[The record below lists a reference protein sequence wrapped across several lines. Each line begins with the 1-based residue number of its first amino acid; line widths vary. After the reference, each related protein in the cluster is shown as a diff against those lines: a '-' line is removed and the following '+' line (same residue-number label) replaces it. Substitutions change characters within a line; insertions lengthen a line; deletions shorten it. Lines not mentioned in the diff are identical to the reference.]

1 MDLIRAHLVD
11 ATSTSRSRD
20 TETMRTLLGA
30 TFAPSAVYNSSLEI
44 NR

>member
-20 TETMRTLLGA
+20 TETMRIA
-30 TFAPSAVYNSSLEI
+30 TSVPCAVYNSSLET

>member
-20 TETMRTLLGA
+20 TETMRNA